1 MKRIVAA
8 VLGLVLVVGL
18 SACAQPNPYQ
28 ASPEQVAAAAYVP
41 DDAPKLTLF
50 TVVNNTSGA
59 GGHTSLMVTGSQQV
73 IYDPAGSFRHVNVP
87 ERGDVLY
94 GMSPAWVQA
103 YKSAHARSTYHVV
116 SQEMRVTPAQAERAL
131 QLVQSR
137 GPAPD
142 AFCTNITS
150 SILKAIPGFENIK
163 QTWYPVDLMEQIA
176 QRPDVV
182 TDTYFEDD
190 EGNVRDGI
198 VDVQTRM
205 ALTDQQ

>member
-1 MKRIVAA
+1 LKRIVAA
-8 VLGLVLVVGL
+8 LLGLGLAFGL
-18 SACAQPNPYQ
+18 SACAQPNPNQ
-28 ASPEQVAAAAYVP
+28 ASPEQAAAAAYVP
-41 DDAPKLTLF
+41 DEPPKLTLF

-59 GGHTSLMVTGSQQV
+59 GGHTSLLVTGSQQV
-73 IYDPAGSFRHVNVP
+73 LYDPAGSFVHEGVP

-94 GMSPAWVQA
+94 GMSSTWVQA

-116 SQEMRVTPAQAERAL
+116 SQEIRVTPAQAERAL

-142 AFCTNITS
+142 AFCTNVTS
-150 SILKAIPGFENIK
+150 SILKDIPGFEDVK

-176 QRPDVV
+176 QRPNVV
-182 TDTYFEDD
+182 TDLYYEDD

-198 VDVQTRM
+198 ADVQTRM